1 MNDKQ
6 LIKARNEIVTTYK
19 IARQIIARGD
29 NAVSAPS
36 SFNIVDP
43 NAFAYKYQTD
53 EPVPEQH
60 LAMGRRAMADKGLTF
75 VDAQTVLLPNDLTVS
90 QNANLTVALMNES
103 FNNRLADYV
112 SDTKRQSRNPRV
124 VHRIATDLM
133 HDVLNKYFIDDESVR
148 NLLSLYL
155 NGLPVSRYRKFV
167 VRALREQNA
176 RQKGSRQVQVVISNI
191 FDSHADVLVNPTN
204 PEGVMGGGLALQFS
218 QRFPQMTHA
227 YVQRAKAGK
236 LQLGRVDWHEV
247 HEDTTTKY
255 VANLHT
261 MHLGKRATM
270 DAVKDGL
277 HDFVR
282 AVNRLDDVKTVALPI
297 LGDGIGGL
305 DTNEVLA
312 VMRRELALV
321 KADVTIYQFNAPTVD
336 AQ

>member
-112 SDTKRQSRNPRV
+112 SDTKRQSRNPQV
-124 VHRIATDLM
+124 LDRIATDLM
-133 HDVLNKYFIDDESVR
+133 RDVLTKYLTDTEAIKRLLFTR
-148 NLLSLYL
+148 NIPLSQ
-155 NGLPVSRYRKFV
+155 YRKLV
-167 VRALREQNA
+167 VNALREQNA
-176 RQKGSRQVQVVISNI
+176 RQKASSRVKVVTGNI

-204 PEGVMGGGLALQFS
+204 PEGVMDGGLALQFS

-261 MHLGKRATM
+261 MHLGQRATM
-270 DAVKDGL
+270 EAVTDGL
-277 HDFVR
+277 HDFVLT
-282 AVNRLDDVKTVALPI
+282 VNCLAHVKTVALPV

-305 DTNEVLA
+305 DTDEVLK
-312 VMRRELALV
+312 VMKRELASV
-321 KADVTIYQFNAPTVD
+321 NADVTIYQFNAPTVD